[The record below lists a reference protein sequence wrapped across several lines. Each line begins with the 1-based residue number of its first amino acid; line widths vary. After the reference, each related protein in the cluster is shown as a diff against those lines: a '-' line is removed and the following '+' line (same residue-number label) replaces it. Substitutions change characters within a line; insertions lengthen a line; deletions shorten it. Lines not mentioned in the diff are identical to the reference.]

1 MFAPSLR
8 FFEFMLFCYW
18 KCFSSDCLDR
28 SQEGIAVGRSLA
40 LIKNEQIDGN
50 KEMIAFGIMNIAGSC
65 TSCYLTTGPFSKSAV
80 NFHAGCRTPMSNVV
94 MSVCIMLVLL
104 FLAPLFKY
112 TPLVALSSIIVVAMI
127 GLIKVKEFLHL
138 YRVDKFDFCICMV
151 AFVGVV
157 FFTMVIGLG
166 ASVSTPWLLQLL
178 CLVTGAKSLCAMLM
192 RGFART
198 VHGADRLVSDQS
210 TAARGE
216 ADHLQARK
224 HGGRRDLLRRQALPA
239 REEHPQRSRAAAG
252 ISHLFRQRGLLA

>member
-1 MFAPSLR
+1 LPHLSAFLNLP
-8 FFEFMLFCYW
+8 
-18 KCFSSDCLDR
+18 FSVAGSVSHQTVDR

-138 YRVDKFDFCICMV
+138 YRVDKFDFCICMG

-166 ASVSTPWLLQLL
+166 ASVSIPWLQL
-178 CLVTGAKSLCAMLM
+178 CSAW
-192 RGFART
+192 
-198 VHGADRLVSDQS
+198 
-210 TAARGE
+210 
-216 ADHLQARK
+216 
-224 HGGRRDLLRRQALPA
+224 
-239 REEHPQRSRAAAG
+239 
-252 ISHLFRQRGLLA
+252 